1 MRRRPRDSV
10 LALEGHSCAFFS
22 YAVLLGVL
30 TACASPGPAFT
41 APPAAAPVALPRA
54 LPAQDTSFALPTSK
68 DEVSLELHPRVE
80 FRESVAADSDERTAL
95 AASVV
100 LTLPPNR
107 AAVRKADV
115 SLAIKRNS
123 TGQVAETKKVTYAR
137 DTRDEVLTVA
147 LGPLSDGAYDI
158 DIHTV
163 AHIDVLDDDWTV
175 MTDTREVT
183 EHAPLVVG
191 AEAGKHEQ
199 NKAFEFHFAN
209 DLAAPV
215 DTERATLERD
225 IKAIDALLAAHPN
238 ATARVDCWTSSS
250 GEERTNR
257 ALAERRCEWF
267 KTNVWGR
274 LSSKT
279 KDPLAAVPHSSSEL
293 AAEERSRDVKVQSRN
308 RVVRLRV
315 RWVQ

>member
-1 MRRRPRDSV
+1 MRRRPRVSI
-10 LALEGHSCAFFS
+10 LALEGHPCALFS
-22 YAVLLGVL
+22 GAALLAAL
-30 TACASPGPAFT
+30 TACGSAGPAFT
-41 APPAAAPVALPRA
+41 PPPAAAPVALPRA
-54 LPAQDTSFALPTSK
+54 LPAEDKSFALPTSK

-95 AASVV
+95 AASIV
-100 LTLPPNR
+100 LTLPSNR
-107 AAVRKADV
+107 AAVRQADV
-115 SLAIKRNS
+115 SVAIKRNS
-123 TGQVAETKKVTYAR
+123 TGQIAETKTVTYAR
-137 DTRDEVLTVA
+137 DTRDDVLTVA
-147 LGPLSDGAYDI
+147 LGPLTDGAYDI

-175 MTDTREVT
+175 MTDTREAT
-183 EHAPLVVG
+183 EHAPFVVG
-191 AEAGKHEQ
+191 AAAGKHEQ
-199 NKAFEFHFAN
+199 NKAFEFHFGN
-209 DLAAPV
+209 DLATPV
-215 DTERATLERD
+215 DTERLTLQRD
-225 IKAIDALLAAHPN
+225 IKAIDALLVAHPN

-250 GEERTNR
+250 GEERLNR

-274 LSSKT
+274 VSSKT
-279 KDPLAAVPHSSSEL
+279 KDPLAVVPHSSSEL